1 MKLVLGIL
9 LCLSFVTVAG
19 NAQDKPDTKAVSDYT
34 RQLPAVDKV
43 EIQKV
48 SGIERIEKVEA
59 TKVLTG
65 KEALAVATLWREQT
79 YGGTGAA
86 CHEPA
91 YAIKFYSKDKLIVY
105 ASVCYGCQNIDFLEP
120 KLRDLVG
127 FNARGKK
134 GQQLLQVFKK
144 PSLSPRL
151 DGSIHEKN

>member
-1 MKLVLGIL
+1 MKLLLLTL
-9 LCLSFVTVAG
+9 LCVSFVPVAG
-19 NAQDKPDTKAVSDYT
+19 NAQNKPNTKAVSRYT
-34 RQLPAVDKV
+34 RQLPVVDKV

-48 SGIERIEKVEA
+48 SGIERIEKIEA

-65 KEALAVATLWREQT
+65 KEALAIATLWREQS

-91 YAIKFYSKDKLIVY
+91 YAIKFYSKGNLIAY

-120 KLRDLVG
+120 KFENLIG

-134 GQQLLQVFKK
+134 GQQLLQIFKNAFPQTTIKRK
-144 PSLSPRL
+144 P
-151 DGSIHEKN
+151 